1 MGIKINSADGE
12 CRIFFSEPY
21 AKYKTVVG
29 YFISRKSTVI
39 EWMIL
44 ELIRRYSNDNECG
57 SNISL
62 KTIIED
68 ILSVPDA
75 DILVKP
81 SIIELIEINAIE
93 DKDKLIDE
101 NISLDEVNLS
111 HLALTQSGNE
121 MQEKGLLPAKLSLE
135 EIVFIYDKL
144 ENDLKLESDTKI
156 NKLEKISKGIELSNM
171 NELVFDENRAKEIL
185 EGKKL
190 EDKKDKV
197 KFGLFHP
204 TSEINGIHI
213 KGKADILWRNLEDE
227 IEINENG
234 KLELTNHK
242 DEEIFNKL
250 LIENVDNLFN
260 LNDSFKNLEINQSFD
275 YNNFQNLLNIF
286 HANSISQKLKNVLN
300 SENFI
305 IVNNEFNKLMD
316 YDSIKSNLLLIY
328 GEERFFIDI
337 KDKKMTVHI
346 DEEMPFN
353 NCIALNNSKTNV
365 CIADFEVYNDFDNK
379 NIIFGYSYL
388 YNDIDLKNLEEE
400 LINKYISYDYR
411 IIFLNLFISKDR
423 NIFRDNLAKWFNDIE
438 KIEEGLNFLSS
449 IINDAKNI
457 KLNDDEAKNIFIKI
471 ISENNKTNDINNIEK
486 LKEYL
491 NILNNGKILDKDS
504 LNKVYIN
511 IIKNNYIYF
520 NNLEEFD
527 NFYNFLNEYE
537 IPFNNIENIIKNLYK
552 NSFIDMIVKYTNN
565 IEHRYKELSS
575 IEKSINS
582 FANNIKSISSNLKL
596 QENDLFKSISP
607 SDLSKKVIEYYRNS
621 NNKDIMNN
629 IKNIDKII
637 NDIASKLGI
646 KKETFKEN
654 KTIRDILENI
664 ENMKEDFKNLKDN
677 TQNQNKK
684 KNKKNK
690 KK

>member
-1 MGIKINSADGE
+1 MGIKINSADGIY
-12 CRIFFSEPY
+12 RIFFSEPY

-44 ELIRRYSNDNECG
+44 ELIRRYSNDNECS

-93 DKDKLIDE
+93 DKDNLIDE

-121 MQEKGLLPAKLSLE
+121 MQEKGLLPATLSLE

-156 NKLEKISKGIELSNM
+156 NKLEKISKGIKLSNM

-185 EGKKL
+185 E
-190 EDKKDKV
+190 DKKDKV
-197 KFGLFHP
+197 KSGLFDP
-204 TSEINGIHI
+204 TSEIGRIMI

-234 KLELTNHK
+234 KLELTNYK
-242 DEEIFNKL
+242 DKEIFNKL
-250 LIENVDNLFN
+250 LIENISDLFKSD
-260 LNDSFKNLEINQSFD
+260 LLATLGILEINQSFD
-275 YNNFQNLLNIF
+275 YNNFKNLLKIF
-286 HANSISQKLKNVLN
+286 HAESISQKLKNVLN
-300 SENFI
+300 SEDFV

-328 GEERFFIDI
+328 GKEEFFIDI
-337 KDKKMTVHI
+337 KDKKMIVHI

-388 YNDIDLKNLEEE
+388 YNNIDLKNLKEE

-423 NIFRDNLAKWFNDIE
+423 NIFRDNLAKWFNNIE

-457 KLNDDEAKNIFIKI
+457 KLDDDEAKNIFINI
-471 ISENNKTNDINNIEK
+471 ISKNNKTNDINNIEK

-491 NILNNGKILDKDS
+491 NILNNGEILDKDS

-527 NFYNFLNEYE
+527 NFYNFLNEYK

-552 NSFIDMIVKYTNN
+552 NSFIDMIVKYANN
-565 IEHRYKELSS
+565 TEHRYKELSS

-596 QENDLFKSISP
+596 QENDLFKSIYP

-621 NNKDIMNN
+621 NNKKDTIMNN
-629 IKNIDKII
+629 IKNIDRII